1 MFTKKVKIRL
11 FIIGIIILLLIPI
24 SVWVSRGAKRPKIKT
39 GMPNF
44 YHDEDVRDKPDD
56 PDTSVLDLEPVV
68 PIEDMYDALNLH

>member
-56 PDTSVLDLEPVV
+56 LDTSVLIWSLLYPLRICTM
-68 PIEDMYDALNLH
+68 P